1 MFPLRLL
8 ITGASGSGTTTL
20 GSAVAD
26 RLAVPH
32 ADVNDYFWM
41 PTSPPYTTKRPIPD
55 RICLME
61 SVFAPRDSWVLSGS
75 LVDWG
80 GPVVRRLDAVVLL
93 TLDPAIRLG
102 RLKSRETVRYGSTIE
117 PGGANEAAHQEFYAW
132 ANGYDDPMF
141 AGRSRAGHEEWLAAL
156 TCPVLRLDSQGP
168 VERQLK
174 AVAAWLESDLIG
186 ATRRDGVRK
195 PAERD

>member
-1 MFPLRLL
+1 MRLL

-20 GSAVAD
+20 GSAVAE

-32 ADVNDYFWM
+32 ADVDDYFWM
-41 PTSPPYTTKRPIPD
+41 PTSPPYTTKRPIAD
-55 RICLME
+55 RISLME

-93 TLDPAIRLG
+93 TLDPAIRLC

-132 ANGYDDPMF
+132 ASGYDDPKF
-141 AGRSRAGHEEWLAAL
+141 AGHSRAGHEEWLSAL
-156 TCPVLRLDSQGP
+156 TCPVLRLDAQGP
-168 VERQLK
+168 VKRQLE
-174 AVAAWLESDLIG
+174 AVRAWLESDLIG
-186 ATRRDGVRK
+186 ATPRDGVRRR
-195 PAERD
+195 AERD